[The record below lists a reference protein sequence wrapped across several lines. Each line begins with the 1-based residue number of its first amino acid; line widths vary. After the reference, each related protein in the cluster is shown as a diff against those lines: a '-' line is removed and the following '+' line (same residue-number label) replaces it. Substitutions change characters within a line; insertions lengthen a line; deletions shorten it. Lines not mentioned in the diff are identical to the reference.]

1 MDALSR
7 KGGAR
12 IFNIGFSELII
23 VLLIA
28 FLVVGPRDLPKVA
41 RWLGRAVKKIRQLIR
56 EIKQETGWDELEKE
70 FKDTQTDV
78 DQTIKDL
85 QKDMDISQELK
96 SAAADW
102 NKNVKEVQQ
111 TLKQAEQQANETK
124 KQE

>member
-1 MDALSR
+1 M
-7 KGGAR
+7 
-12 IFNIGFSELII
+12 
-23 VLLIA
+23 LLIA

-56 EIKQETGWDELEKE
+56 EVKQETGWDEFEKE
-70 FKDTQTDV
+70 LKDTKTDV
-78 DQTIKDL
+78 DQTIHDL

-111 TLKQAEQQANETK
+111 TLKQAEQQTNGQNEK
-124 KQE
+124 

>member
-1 MDALSR
+1 M
-7 KGGAR
+7 
-12 IFNIGFSELII
+12 
-23 VLLIA
+23 LLIA

-56 EIKQETGWDELEKE
+56 EVKQETGWDEFEKE
-70 FKDTQTDV
+70 LKDTKTDV
-78 DQTIKDL
+78 DQTIHDL

-111 TLKQAEQQANETK
+111 TLKQAEQQTNGQHEK
-124 KQE
+124 